1 MLLATGVRF
10 LLRSLSSVNEMR
22 RQLIFI
28 YISKTFQKA
37 IQEKNILAGL
47 IYNIKLDAFLAF

>member
-1 MLLATGVRF
+1 M
-10 LLRSLSSVNEMR
+10 NEMR